1 MEAVTEVD
9 SEGGESGVYVP
20 CAPPG
25 VPPEYASEDYAIVT
39 DVYAHT
45 YERSGDT
52 GDGQHVEVT
61 DTALHQALTD
71 MAYRLTGHAYEPAE
85 CKAPRAFPEELPRYK
100 IR

>member
-1 MEAVTEVD
+1 M
-9 SEGGESGVYVP
+9 YVP

-25 VPPEYASEDYAIVT
+25 VPPEDASEDYAIVT

-61 DTALHQALTD
+61 DMALHQTVTD